1 MSLSSSSSSSSS
13 CAASVPS
20 VPSITSV
27 EELLAIARRHG
38 LEVTATSSSLDGS
51 GLDFVVAHGRDAAGT
66 PWIVRAPR
74 RPDVIASAC
83 AEARVLSLVRGPL
96 AGRASVEVPHWRY
109 HSAEL
114 IAYPRLPGTPVL
126 SLETGALQWNIEDPA
141 APPEALLDSLALALV
156 ALQAIPA
163 EQARRAELVEKPA
176 AESRAAYAR
185 AMAATRE
192 ALGATAAHLAR
203 WQAWLDGDTW
213 PEHLAVVHGDLHPGH
228 LLIDQRADQRADQR
242 TDVRA
247 ALTGILDWTEGH
259 LGDPSTDLAM
269 AYGCFGAAAFERL
282 LSRFVHH
289 GGVTWPRLAEHVAE
303 RWAFFPVLGAEWA
316 LRTGNEGAL
325 AHMRSQLAPP
335 L

>member
-1 MSLSSSSSSSSS
+1 M
-13 CAASVPS
+13 SVPS
-20 VPSITSV
+20 SSPSSSPSATSVIAVPSISSV

-83 AEARVLSLVRGPL
+83 TEARVLSLVRGPL

-126 SLETGALQWNIEDPA
+126 SLETGALQWNIDDPA

-163 EQARRAELVEKPA
+163 EQARRGELAEKPV
-176 AESRAAYAR
+176 AESRATYAR
-185 AMAATRE
+185 AMVATRE
-192 ALGATAAHLAR
+192 ALGATSAHLAR
-203 WQAWLDGDTW
+203 WQAWLDGETW
-213 PEHLAVVHGDLHPGH
+213 PAHLAVVHGDLHPGH
-228 LLIDQRADQRADQR
+228 LLIDE
-242 TDVRA
+242 RA

-282 LSRFVHH
+282 LARFAHH
-289 GGVTWPRLAEHVAE
+289 GGVTWPRLAEHAAE

-335 L
+335 R